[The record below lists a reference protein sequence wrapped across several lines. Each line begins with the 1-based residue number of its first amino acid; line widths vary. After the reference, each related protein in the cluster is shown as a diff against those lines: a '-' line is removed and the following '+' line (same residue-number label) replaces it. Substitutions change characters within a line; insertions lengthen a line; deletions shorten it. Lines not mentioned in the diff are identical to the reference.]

1 MRLCSVLRDYH
12 NKAAAFLGGL
22 REELS
27 EKAHALDLIVDAMAT
42 DDGHEGRLRQSLARL
57 RDLSD
62 S

>member
-12 NKAAAFLGGL
+12 NKAAAF
-22 REELS
+22 
-27 EKAHALDLIVDAMAT
+27 LDLIVDAMAT